1 MGSLLKLLHST
12 HKKGNI
18 MEQSLLILLILAAG
32 VVTTLYKGINIV
44 PQGEEWIVERLGKFS
59 RTLNPGL
66 NIILPYVEK
75 VRERI
80 STRDIILDIPQ
91 QEVITKDNAVILTN
105 AIAFVRV
112 TKPQDAIYG
121 IENFKLAIQQLIMT
135 TLRSILG
142 EMKLDEALSNRDH
155 IKAKLK
161 DQIIDD
167 VADWGVTVKSVE
179 IQDINP
185 SQSMQASMERQAA
198 AERERRAIETT
209 AEGNKNAAILEADGK
224 LAAAE
229 REAKAQIALANASA
243 EAIGKISASIQG
255 QELPA
260 MFLLGDRYINSL
272 EKISQSQNSKF
283 VIYPADLQAAIKGM
297 LGNAFKQ

>member
-1 MGSLLKLLHST
+1 MDILNSGAL
-12 HKKGNI
+12 NV
-18 MEQSLLILLILAAG
+18 LIIIAVA
-32 VVTTLYKGINIV
+32 VIVTLYKGINIV
-44 PQGEEWIVERLGKFS
+44 PQGEEWVVERLGKFH
-59 RTLNPGL
+59 RTLKPGL
-66 NIILPYVEK
+66 NLIIPYMDT
-75 VRERI
+75 VRKKI

-105 AIAFVRV
+105 AVTFIRV
-112 TKPQDAIYG
+112 TDPKNALYG
-121 IENFKLAIQQLIMT
+121 VENFKIAIQQLVMT

-142 EMKLDEALSNRDH
+142 EMSLDQALSNRDH

-167 VADWGVTVKSVE
+167 VADWGVTIKSVE

-185 SQSMQASMERQAA
+185 SQSMQKAMEQQAA
-198 AERERRAIETT
+198 AERERRAVETM

-229 REAKAQIALANASA
+229 REAKAQVALANASA
-243 EAIGKISASIQG
+243 EAIGLISDNIHDK
-255 QELPA
+255 ELPA

-272 EKISQSQNSKF
+272 DQMAKSQNSKI

-297 LGNAFKQ
+297 LGGVFRK

>member
-1 MGSLLKLLHST
+1 
-12 HKKGNI
+12 
-18 MEQSLLILLILAAG
+18 MEALNVVVILAVL
-32 VVTTLYKGINIV
+32 VVVTLYKGINIV
-44 PQGEEWIVERLGKFS
+44 PQGEEWLVERLGKFS
-59 RTLNPGL
+59 RVLKPGL
-66 NIILPYVEK
+66 NIIVPYIEA
-75 VRERI
+75 VRQKI
-80 STRDIILDIPQ
+80 TTRDIILDIPQ
-91 QEVITKDNAVILTN
+91 QEVITRDNAVILTN
-105 AIAFVRV
+105 AVAFIRV
-112 TKPQDAIYG
+112 TKPENALYG
-121 IENFKLAIQQLIMT
+121 VEDFRVAIQQLIMT

-142 EMKLDEALSNRDH
+142 EMTLDEALSNREH
-155 IKAKLK
+155 IKTKLK
-161 DQIIDD
+161 DAIIDD

-243 EAIGKISASIQG
+243 EAIRMISDNIQDK
-255 QELPA
+255 ELPA

-272 EKISQSQNSKF
+272 EQISKSANSKF
-283 VIYPADLQAAIKGM
+283 VIYPADLQGAIKGM
-297 LGNAFKQ
+297 LGNVFKQ

>member
-1 MGSLLKLLHST
+1 
-12 HKKGNI
+12 

-32 VVTTLYKGINIV
+32 VVITLYKGINVV
-44 PQGEEWIVERLGKFS
+44 PQGEEWVVERLGKYS
-59 RTLNPGL
+59 RTLKPGL
-66 NIILPYVEK
+66 NIILPYIEQ
-75 VRERI
+75 VRMRI
-80 STRDIILDIPQ
+80 TTRDIILDIPQ

-105 AIAFVRV
+105 AVAFIRV

-121 IENFKLAIQQLIMT
+121 VEDFRMAIQQLIMT

-142 EMKLDEALSNRDH
+142 EMKLDEALSNRDM
-155 IKAKLK
+155 IKSRLK

-185 SQSMQASMERQAA
+185 SSSMQASMERQAA

-229 REAKAQIALANASA
+229 REAKAQVALANASA
-243 EAIGKISASIQG
+243 EAIGKISNSIQG

-272 EKISQSQNSKF
+272 EKISQSNNSKF
-283 VIYPADLQAAIKGM
+283 VIYPADLQSSIKGM
-297 LGNAFKQ
+297 LGNTFKK